1 MLNASEIPFFY
12 KRSIMSKPCAPMFF
26 FYRLKQLDSFIHAFQ
41 QFYYIGMHKHL
52 TLELTRRRSV
62 GRSRHFM

>member
-12 KRSIMSKPCAPMFF
+12 ERSIMSKPCAPLFF

-41 QFYYIGMHKHL
+41 QFYYI
-52 TLELTRRRSV
+52 
-62 GRSRHFM
+62 